1 MTQPSLLDVPME
13 KRKPGSPV
21 AQERRRLN
29 AACWRLL
36 EYLKA
41 RPGQWVP
48 NHELCQPSVGGNR
61 AIGARMPEL
70 KADGWVIE
78 KRHVKDGC
86 WEYRLRGRKEW

>member
-1 MTQPSLLDVPME
+1 MTQPSLLDLPVSRP
-13 KRKPGSPV
+13 KPNPV

-29 AACWRLL
+29 AAALRLL
-36 EYLKA
+36 DYLKA

-48 NHELCQPSVGGNR
+48 NHELCEPSVGGNR

-70 KADGWVIE
+70 KADGWIFD